1 MSSLIS
7 SIANN
12 ELEKA
17 NQFLEEKMNQIVN
30 KKLVEKKKMLSAEM
44 YDSDTLP
51 SVEKQKRGL
60 AEDEE
65 TLEEQQRVAVV
76 KARVRGGKIERRVKV
91 SNVSGMTLRAGK
103 LVRMTAAERRRRK
116 LGAMKAKIKRRNKTA
131 QILRKRQASLRKRQ
145 GLGL

>member
-7 SIANN
+7 SITNN

-44 YDSDTLP
+44 YGSDTLP

-116 LGAMKAKIKRRNKTA
+116 LGAMKAKIKRRSKTA